1 MDSHLAD
8 AVSTSQATLIYY
20 AGIFIVIGA
29 VTGLMIFLGKK
40 VYSSIT
46 RSTTHTSAFSKSL
59 LTGYIVIAIVA
70 LLFIVAPT
78 VFKDRTWEKKQQ
90 VCAEKAGYASPGE
103 NNSASATSESQMAYK
118 SCLDR

>member
-8 AVSTSQATLIYY
+8 AVSTSQTTLIYY

-90 VCAEKAGYASPGE
+90 VCAEETGYTNPGE